1 MLKEFQQFLIVS
13 LDLATD
19 CGLRDDPLSFVLL
32 SLLARCFQR
41 IKILH
46 RLEEFIE
53 KGLNHANKQFY
64 VLKN

>member
-13 LDLATD
+13 MDLASD

-41 IKILH
+41 LKYRI
-46 RLEEFIE
+46 
-53 KGLNHANKQFY
+53 A
-64 VLKN
+64 LKNLSKRD